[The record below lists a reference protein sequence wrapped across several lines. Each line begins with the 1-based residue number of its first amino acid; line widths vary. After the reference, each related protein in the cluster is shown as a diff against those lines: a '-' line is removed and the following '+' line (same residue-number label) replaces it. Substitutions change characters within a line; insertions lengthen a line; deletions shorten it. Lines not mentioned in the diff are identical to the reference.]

1 MESAGLSLFFVG
13 LVMHVMDTDIVL
25 ILMNALFIIPVISQF
40 TKEFKSLQNEA
51 EMELSP
57 NLYQKR
63 RKIHIQN
70 VVLSSIAFFFQAGGI
85 IGILYLV
92 SYIFFSNLFSI
103 EWETFRSCN
112 WPIKTKLLD
121 FFVALNSFYLT
132 LATIL
137 LSHLRGKNRS
147 IVSSIQI

>member
-13 LVMHVMDTDIVL
+13 LVTKVEDTDFIL

-40 TKEFKSLQNEA
+40 TKELKSLSNDS

-57 NLYQKR
+57 KLYEKR

-70 VVLSSIAFFFQAGGI
+70 VILSAIAFIFQAGGI

-92 SYIFFSNLFSI
+92 RTQFLSFFSMFFQKDGGRERVNLSY
-103 EWETFRSCN
+103 
-112 WPIKTKLLD
+112 
-121 FFVALNSFYLT
+121 NSN
-132 LATIL
+132 
-137 LSHLRGKNRS
+137 K
-147 IVSSIQI
+147 

>member
-40 TKEFKSLQNEA
+40 TREINALSDEE
-51 EMELSP
+51 EMELSQK
-57 NLYQKR
+57 LYQKR

-70 VVLSSIAFFFQAGGI
+70 VILSSIAFIFQIIGI

-92 SYIFFSNLFSI
+92 SCRASIFINIIIILRPSRGNGLNPLKDYFS
-103 EWETFRSCN
+103 
-112 WPIKTKLLD
+112 
-121 FFVALNSFYLT
+121 
-132 LATIL
+132 
-137 LSHLRGKNRS
+137 LSPLSGKVLHNEMG
-147 IVSSIQI
+147 

>member
-1 MESAGLSLFFVG
+1 
-13 LVMHVMDTDIVL
+13 MHVMDTDIVL

-51 EMELSP
+51 EMELSAK
-57 NLYQKR
+57 LYQKR

-92 SYIFFSNLFSI
+92 SYTFLKLFLVIFWKRLEKLREKNNL
-103 EWETFRSCN
+103 
-112 WPIKTKLLD
+112 
-121 FFVALNSFYLT
+121 Y
-132 LATIL
+132 
-137 LSHLRGKNRS
+137 
-147 IVSSIQI
+147 VS

>member
-92 SYIFFSNLFSI
+92 SYIFFSNLFSLKREI
-103 EWETFRSCN
+103 S
-112 WPIKTKLLD
+112 
-121 FFVALNSFYLT
+121 
-132 LATIL
+132 
-137 LSHLRGKNRS
+137 
-147 IVSSIQI
+147 